1 MGTATRRDS
10 TRSSRSRSSRM
21 SSAVRRPSMRIAEPD
36 LDGLLGRF
44 ADAITLIRVSH
55 RSLDAL
61 EVAFEEGFVLRRGLA
76 ALDAAYNELDL
87 AIVAIQTR
95 TPRITGDQGPPPA
108 TRRGHPLGYRSETL
122 RRYPERPHG
131 VNANGVSTSIQQGQ
145 SRYKS
150 DIPPCLSTSG
160 DGRKVKYRGEFGTNG
175 GFQF

>member
-44 ADAITLIRVSH
+44 ADAITLIRVSY

-76 ALDAAYNELDL
+76 ALDVVYNELDL
-87 AIVAIQTR
+87 AIVAIHTR
-95 TPRITGDQGPPPA
+95 TPGTRSAQSRASA
-108 TRRGHPLGYRSETL
+108 TRRGRSL
-122 RRYPERPHG
+122 
-131 VNANGVSTSIQQGQ
+131 A
-145 SRYKS
+145 
-150 DIPPCLSTSG
+150 
-160 DGRKVKYRGEFGTNG
+160 
-175 GFQF
+175 